1 MLLYLTL
8 LLPLLGGAVLPLFRF
23 DSVKRRGIYVEA
35 VVIATSIL
43 MWVLLLTRTET
54 RYTLLHLYHMEGA
67 LDISFRVDG
76 MACVFAG
83 LVSLLWPIAS
93 LYAFE
98 YMQHE
103 ERPNTFFC
111 FYTMSYAITLAVALS
126 ANLFTLYIFYECLT
140 LITLPLVVHKQDAK
154 SALAGRKYLTF
165 SISGAALAF
174 IALVCVIHFGATN
187 DFILG
192 GVLDPAKM
200 AGYETVLRW
209 VFLLAFVGFGV
220 KAAIFPLHAWLPLA
234 SVAPTPVTALLH
246 AVAVVNTGAYAVLR
260 VIYYS
265 FGRDFLFGSLPQM
278 IAIGLACA
286 TILYGSAMSVKE
298 PHFKRR
304 LAYSTISNLS
314 YMLIGAALM
323 TPAGMV
329 GSLSHLVIHGV
340 IKITLFYCA
349 GAILVRTGAE
359 YVTDLRGYAKIMPVT
374 CAVFTLGAVA
384 LVGIPPLSGFVSKW
398 NLLTAAADTGLAMGI
413 VAIATLIISAILTAI
428 YLFTAAMPMYFRPL
442 NAEYAALSGQNRD
455 PSWAMLAPFGI
466 LCAAIIGLG
475 LWSQPLVTF
484 LRNVAAGLTF

>member
-23 DSVKRRGIYVEA
+23 DSVKKRGIYVEA

-43 MWVLLLTRTET
+43 TWILLLTRTET

-67 LDISFRVDG
+67 LDLTFRVDG

-93 LYAFE
+93 LYGFE

-111 FYTMSYAITLAVALS
+111 YYTMSYAVTLAVALS

-140 LITLPLVVHKQDAK
+140 LITLPLVVHKQDPK
-154 SALAGRKYLTF
+154 SILAGRRYLTY

-174 IALVCVIHFGATN
+174 IALVCVLHFGAST
-187 DFILG
+187 DFVLG
-192 GVLDPAKM
+192 GVLDPEKM
-200 AGYETVLRW
+200 AGYESVLKW
-209 VFLLAFVGFGV
+209 VFLLGFIGFGV
-220 KAAIFPLHAWLPLA
+220 KAAVFPLHAWLPLA

-246 AVAVVNTGAYAVLR
+246 AVAVVNTGVYAVLR
-260 VIYYS
+260 LIYYS

-278 IAIGLACA
+278 IAIGLACL
-286 TILYGSAMSVKE
+286 TILFGSTMAVKE

-314 YMLIGAALM
+314 YMLMGAALM

-329 GSLSHLVIHGV
+329 GSLSHLIIHGV

-359 YVTDLRGYAKIMPVT
+359 YVTDLRGFGKVMPLT
-374 CAVFTLGAVA
+374 CASFTLGAVA
-384 LVGIPPLSGFVSKW
+384 LVGIPPLAGFVSKW
-398 NLLTAAADTGLAMGI
+398 NLLTAAANTGLTMGI
-413 VAIATLIISAILTAI
+413 VAIGTLILSAILTAV
-428 YLFTAAMPMYFRPL
+428 YTFATVSVMLFRPL
-442 NAEYAALSGQNRD
+442 NADRAALAGQNRD
-455 PSWAMLAPFGI
+455 PGWMMLVPFGI
-466 LCAAIIGLG
+466 LCAAMIGLG

-484 LRNVAAGLTF
+484 LRNVAAGVTF

>member
-23 DSVKRRGIYVEA
+23 DSVKKRGIYVEA

-43 MWVLLLTRTET
+43 TWVLLLTRTET
-54 RYTLLHLYHMEGA
+54 RFTLLHLYHMEGA
-67 LDISFRVDG
+67 LDLSFRVDG

-103 ERPNTFFC
+103 ERPNTFFS
-111 FYTMSYAITLAVALS
+111 FYTLSYAITLAVAMS

-140 LITLPLVVHKQDAK
+140 LITLPLVMHKQDPK
-154 SALAGRKYLTF
+154 SILAGRRYLTY

-174 IALVCVIHFGATN
+174 IALVCVLHFGSST
-187 DFILG
+187 DFVLG

-200 AGYETVLRW
+200 AGYEAVLQW
-209 VFLLAFVGFGV
+209 VFLLGFIGFGV
-220 KAAIFPLHAWLPLA
+220 KAAVFPLHAWLPLA

-260 VIYYS
+260 LIYYS
-265 FGRDFLFGSLPQM
+265 FGREFLFGSLPQM
-278 IAIGLACA
+278 IAIGIACA
-286 TILYGSAMSVKE
+286 TILYGSTMSVKE

-314 YMLIGAALM
+314 YMLMGAALM
-323 TPAGMV
+323 TPEGMV
-329 GSLSHLVIHGV
+329 GSLSHLIIHGV

-359 YVTDLRGYAKIMPVT
+359 YVTDLRGFGKVMPLT
-374 CAVFTLGAVA
+374 CAAYTLGSVA
-384 LVGIPPLSGFVSKW
+384 LVGIPPLAGFVSKW
-398 NLLTAAADTGLAMGI
+398 NLLTAAAGTGLTMGT
-413 VAIATLIISAILTAI
+413 VAIGTLIVSAILTAM
-428 YLFTAAMPMYFRPL
+428 YLFTVVSAMYFRPL
-442 NAEYAALSGQNRD
+442 GTDQAALAGQKRD
-455 PSWAMLAPFGI
+455 PGWMMLLPFAV
-466 LCAAIIGLG
+466 LCAAIVGLG

-484 LRNVAAGLTF
+484 LRDVAAGSVF